1 MNYHQAID
9 SVKTLSK
16 ALQMAKK
23 NLGIPSD
30 DVFEQ
35 WKAEEAAFLV
45 LPSKVKTPREELA
58 LEYVLRIQQLES
70 AT

>member
-1 MNYHQAID
+1 MNYHQAIE

-16 ALQMAKK
+16 ALRTAKK
-23 NLGIPSD
+23 NLGILSD

-45 LPSKVKTPREELA
+45 LPSKVKTPCEELA